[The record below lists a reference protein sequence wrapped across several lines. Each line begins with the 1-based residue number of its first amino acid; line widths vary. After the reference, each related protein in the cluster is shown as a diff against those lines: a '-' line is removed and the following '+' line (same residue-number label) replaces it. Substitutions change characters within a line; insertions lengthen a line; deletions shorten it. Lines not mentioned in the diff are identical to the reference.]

1 MNRRLALLRHAKSD
15 WDTAVEDIDRPLNKR
30 GRKDAPRIGRWLQA
44 HDWQP
49 RLVLSSPAAR
59 ARQTIEAVLEQA
71 GAQDTELQWDQG
83 LYLASLKSLLDRIRR
98 LPSGIDS
105 VLLVGH
111 NPGLEELLEHLSRT
125 PVPTTDSGKVFTTA
139 NLALLQLDGDWK
151 DAGHGTAE
159 LLELVRPRELE

>member
-15 WDTAVEDIDRPLNKR
+15 WDTAVADFDRPLNKR
-30 GRKDAPRIGRWLQA
+30 GLKDAPHIGHWLQA
-44 HDWQP
+44 HDWHP
-49 RLVLSSPAAR
+49 RLVLSSPAVR

-71 GAQDTELQWDQG
+71 GLQEAELQWDEG
-83 LYLASLKSLLDRIRR
+83 LYLASLKSLLNRIRQ

-111 NPGLEELLEHLSRT
+111 NPGLEKLLEYLSRT
-125 PVPTTDSGKVFTTA
+125 PVPTTGSGKVFTTA

-151 DAGHGTAE
+151 DADRDSAE